1 MVWWLWLVIAG
12 VVVVAAAGALLG
24 IQARRRSGGVIAV
37 RPGRGRAGR
46 KGAS

>member
-1 MVWWLWLVIAG
+1 MDWWLWLVIAG
-12 VVVVAAAGALLG
+12 VVVAAAGSMLG

-37 RPGRGRAGR
+37 RRGRAGK